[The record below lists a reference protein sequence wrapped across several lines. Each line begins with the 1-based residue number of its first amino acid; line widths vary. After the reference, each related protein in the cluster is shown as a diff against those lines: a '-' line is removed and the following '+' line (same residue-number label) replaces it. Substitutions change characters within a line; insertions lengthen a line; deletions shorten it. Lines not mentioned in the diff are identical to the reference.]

1 MTSQE
6 RHQVQDQTF
15 SPSCSLTDKRGRGQC
30 KRSRTEQ
37 KLGAGGEGRGE
48 TKLIFLL
55 LGQVKMVLYKQL
67 KIGKVYDTRSNSRDK
82 HKSITLNNKRPELS
96 LAQQTESSVKVFSP
110 SFFQDML
117 LCNMNVIQTAV
128 NWEFPDFCHLC
139 KKN

>member
-1 MTSQE
+1 
-6 RHQVQDQTF
+6 
-15 SPSCSLTDKRGRGQC
+15 
-30 KRSRTEQ
+30 
-37 KLGAGGEGRGE
+37 
-48 TKLIFLL
+48 
-55 LGQVKMVLYKQL
+55 MVLYKQL